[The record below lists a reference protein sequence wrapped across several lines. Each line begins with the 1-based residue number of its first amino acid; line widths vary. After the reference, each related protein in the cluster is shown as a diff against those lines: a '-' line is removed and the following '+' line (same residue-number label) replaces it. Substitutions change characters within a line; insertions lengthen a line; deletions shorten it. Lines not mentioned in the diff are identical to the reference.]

1 MFNPNRSYYEVCVTM
16 RGTVVICAHDKD
28 EALDEFYMMSNS
40 ELVESIDDIEVEDVS
55 EQ

>member
-1 MFNPNRSYYEVCVTM
+1 MFNPDKSYYEVSFTM
-16 RGTVVICAHDKD
+16 RGTVAIPAHDEQ
-28 EALDEFYMMSNS
+28 EALDKFYMMSNS